1 MNIAKR
7 ALAPILAVIVIL
19 SLVSCSGGYP
29 VVPED
34 QLSKVYEE
42 SAPSVVE
49 VVVWGASEP
58 SPFSPSREGRGLG
71 TGFVWDSE
79 GHILTNGHVVE
90 PRDDYGD
97 RVFVDRIAVIF
108 SDGSD
113 FDAEVVGIDR
123 ISDLA
128 VLKADV
134 PAEKLKPLLLGDSD
148 SVKVGQMVVAIGHPF
163 GYDFT
168 MTSGIVSQIGRTL
181 YSTDSDLPIPGGII
195 QTDAYINRG
204 SSGGPLMDINGHVI
218 GINEQI
224 YTDGGGTSS
233 GIAFAIP
240 VNTAKHTVPDLIE
253 RGSHDYP
260 WVGISYL
267 SLTTSWAAEEAGF
280 EASTR
285 GAMIEDVMSG
295 SPADEAGFLA
305 GDVITAI
312 DGESLNK
319 TLSVVDRVILYEP
332 GDKVVFDVL
341 RDAEPVSIEVT
352 LGKYETGVFRR

>member
-1 MNIAKR
+1 MNTAKR
-7 ALAPILAVIVIL
+7 ALAPILTLIVIL

-42 SAPSVVE
+42 SKLSTVE

-90 PRDDYGD
+90 PRDNYGD
-97 RVFVDRIAVIF
+97 RVFVDRITVIF

-148 SVKVGQMVVAIGHPF
+148 SAKVGQMVVAIGHPF

-168 MTSGIVSQIGRTL
+168 MTSGIVSQVGRTL
-181 YSTDSDLPIPGGII
+181 YSTDADLPIPGGAI
-195 QTDAYINRG
+195 QTDASINRG

-224 YTDGGGTSS
+224 YTEDGSMNS

-240 VNTAKHTVPDLIE
+240 VNTAKRVVPDLIE
-253 RGSHDYP
+253 KGSHDYP
-260 WVGISYL
+260 WVGVSYS
-267 SLTTSWAAEEAGF
+267 SLATSWAAEEAGF
-280 EASTR
+280 EAGTR
-285 GAMIEDVMSG
+285 GAVIEGVMSG

-305 GDVITAI
+305 GDIVTAV

-319 TLSVVDRVILYEP
+319 VFSIVDRVILYEP

-341 RDAEPVSIEVT
+341 REGEPVIIEVT